1 MTKEDKEL
9 DILIPEE
16 KVIQVKGKD
25 VAIKKANI
33 KQIIDIS
40 KFIANLIATSF
51 SELEKRN
58 LIEKFQSGTTSRMED
73 IMFLLDV
80 LDENQIAGL
89 VAIVIGKDKKF
100 VIKNFDLEW
109 VLDAFIVFSELNDIG
124 MLLGKVQK
132 LSQIYREVQD

>member
-80 LDENQIAGL
+80 LNENQIAGL

-109 VLDAFIVFSELNDIG
+109 VLDAFIVFSELNDVG